1 MMRHAFERRAA
12 DGATPQGGRRPRGA
26 LARLRRGIAGA
37 GAALLVYM
45 VAAAPASA
53 MQVLE
58 AADHAEL
65 RAEVSGRAVSRIAL
79 EHDRIERVVR
89 GPDGFEVEHD
99 PASGDLYLRPL
110 DAGAVDTG
118 AWPAEPV
125 TLFLGT
131 EKGFTYRLAL
141 TVAERGSAQ
150 ILIRNAGAAA
160 GTSAGANAPA
170 GDPRVAALVRL
181 VRAVARREPLPGFR
195 VGAGPGRTPGGLAV
209 VETWRGAAFTAQV
222 VEAGAGTDAAALA
235 ARGGPGVAAAWVAA
249 PGTGPGGGRLGVV
262 VHERAPARGPG
273 RAEAGR

>member
-1 MMRHAFERRAA
+1 MMRQAFERRAA
-12 DGATPQGGRRPRGA
+12 
-26 LARLRRGIAGA
+26 ARLRGGIAGTS
-37 GAALLVYM
+37 AALLIYM
-45 VAAAPASA
+45 VTVVPASA

-79 EHDRIERVVR
+79 VDDRIARVVR

-110 DAGAVDTG
+110 DAGGMDTG
-118 AWPAEPV
+118 AWPAESV

-150 ILIRNAGAAA
+150 ILIRNAEAAA
-160 GTSAGANAPA
+160 GTPAGAHAPA

-181 VRAVARREPLPGFR
+181 VRAVARREPLPGY
-195 VGAGPGRTPGGLAV
+195 AIESDTGRTPGGLAV

-222 VEAGAGTDAAALA
+222 VEAGAGTDAAGLA
-235 ARGGPGVAAAWVAA
+235 ARDGPGVAAAWVAA
-249 PGTGPGGGRLGVV
+249 PGAAPGGGRIGVV
-262 VHERAPARGPG
+262 VRERAPARGAG